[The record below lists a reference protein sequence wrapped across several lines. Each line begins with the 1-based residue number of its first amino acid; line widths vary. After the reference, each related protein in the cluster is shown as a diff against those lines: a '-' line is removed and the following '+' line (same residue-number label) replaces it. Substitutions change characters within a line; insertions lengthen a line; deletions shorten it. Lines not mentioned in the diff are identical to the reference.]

1 MDNLVKDSG
10 RERPGALP
18 EIVVIGVVV
27 VFGVVL
33 VIGAVVELGVVVV
46 LVEGL
51 NVLVDGR
58 YYSKHRWR
66 GKAKSGATAAIEMI
80 QLGLRMAAIFGE
92 VVRAGPNISDHR

>member
-18 EIVVIGVVV
+18 EIVIIGVVV

-51 NVLVDGR
+51 NVLVETADTIRSTDGGGR
-58 YYSKHRWR
+58 QNLEPQQQSR
-66 GKAKSGATAAIEMI
+66 
-80 QLGLRMAAIFGE
+80 
-92 VVRAGPNISDHR
+92 

>member
-18 EIVVIGVVV
+18 EIVVIGAVV

-33 VIGAVVELGVVVV
+33 VIGAVVV

-51 NVLVDGR
+51 NVLVETADTIRSTDGGGR
-58 YYSKHRWR
+58 
-66 GKAKSGATAAIEMI
+66 
-80 QLGLRMAAIFGE
+80 
-92 VVRAGPNISDHR
+92 